1 MLYFKYIRFSLD
13 LNGGVV
19 RILSSTV
26 GLNRD
31 NLRGGRTL
39 QNQLDLV
46 DTIIEG
52 TSDGSQAVLVVSSGN
67 ADLEADCVVELKG
80 N

>member
-1 MLYFKYIRFSLD
+1 MLYFKCIRFSLD

-52 TSDGSQAVLVVSSGN
+52 TSDGSQAVLVGSSGN